1 MSSADIAV
9 VEEASGGDLG
19 ADLVKRAA
27 FCPVAGLARYRGL
40 AIETASGWVWA

>member
-19 ADLVKRAA
+19 PDFVNERRS
-27 FCPVAGLARYRGL
+27 PVFAG
-40 AIETASGWVWA
+40 EV